1 MKSPAPAESIAID
14 PRSNAELEARLTE
27 LARLEDDSKP
37 RVRARLATEKNAIE
51 AIIKLR
57 LDAIDRVRLAR
68 NPARPQTLDYVA
80 ALINEFFE
88 IHGDRRFADDGAI
101 VAGLGYF
108 GRIPVAIV
116 GHQRGR
122 STAERIRRNFG
133 KTFPEGYR
141 KAARVFD

>member
-1 MKSPAPAESIAID
+1 MKSPSPAQSITTD
-14 PRSNAELEARLTE
+14 PRSNPELEVRLAE
-27 LARLEDDSKP
+27 LARLDTDSNA
-37 RVRARLATEKNAIE
+37 RARANLAAERNALE
-51 AIIKLR
+51 AIIKSP

-108 GRIPVAIV
+108 GRIPV
-116 GHQRGR
+116 
-122 STAERIRRNFG
+122 
-133 KTFPEGYR
+133 
-141 KAARVFD
+141 